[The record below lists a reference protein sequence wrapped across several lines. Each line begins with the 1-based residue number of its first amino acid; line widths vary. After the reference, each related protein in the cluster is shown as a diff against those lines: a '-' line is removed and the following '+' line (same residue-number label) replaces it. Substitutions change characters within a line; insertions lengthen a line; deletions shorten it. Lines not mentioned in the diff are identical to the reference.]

1 MLEDLFFLFDLF
13 DEESSFLENF
23 LEDQENPLNKIKAY
37 LDKYRFLYSSSDR
50 HFLEAEM
57 FDVYSSMM
65 LHDVLPP
72 SIFASIMLHCGV
84 LPDKFNYYAKIF
96 ENMKMHYKDLYNK
109 SILDIG
115 CGQYPAFVEMI
126 AKEMR
131 DKKSKALIDGV
142 DPRLI
147 IKTLE
152 EFENT
157 KLSNTAFT
165 TRTNVDNYDIL
176 MGVLPCEATEA
187 IITKA
192 CNEEKEMLLVPCTCL
207 HPINGKHFRDSFE
220 YIHYLKDLT
229 AKKKSSSFECA
240 LNSFSVLDGDMA
252 ILNLVRK

>member
-1 MLEDLFFLFDLF
+1 MLEELFFLFDLF
-13 DEESSFLENF
+13 DEESDFLENLF
-23 LEDQENPLNKIKAY
+23 EDKDNPLNKLKAY
-37 LDKYRFLYSSSDR
+37 LDEYRHLYNPEDR
-50 HFLEAEM
+50 YFLEVEM
-57 FDVYSSMM
+57 FNVYNSMM
-65 LHDVLPP
+65 LHDILPP

-84 LPDKFNYYAKIF
+84 LPDEFNYYAKIF

-109 SILDIG
+109 SILDVG

-131 DKKSKALIDGV
+131 DKKSKGLIDGI

-147 IKTLE
+147 IKRLE
-152 EFENT
+152 ESENT
-157 KLSNTAFT
+157 TLYNTAFT
-165 TRTNVDNYDIL
+165 TRTNVDKYDIL

-207 HPINGKHFRDSFE
+207 HPINGRSFKDSFE

-229 AKKKSSSFECA
+229 TKKKSDSFECA
-240 LNSFSVLDGDMA
+240 LNSFTILEGEMA